1 MNSKQSR
8 MNDRE
13 IKLRWKTIA
22 AFAVPAVPISAL
34 GLPLVV
40 YLPPFYAEEMGL
52 GLAMVGTIFMITKFW
67 DVFTDPVLGIVSD
80 KIKTRLGRRRHWI
93 ILSVPILMLSVY
105 RVFLPQSSVTGTYL
119 LVWMVLLYVG
129 YTLLTISHMS
139 WGAEL
144 SPDYDDRSRV
154 QGWREFALLFGML
167 AVLALPA
174 AIEHLLGAKMQMKI
188 ASMGWFVII
197 LLPITVAIAVWMVPE
212 RPVPDPPKMS
222 WQQAIQILLN
232 NKPLQRLLLANL
244 LIGLAPGI
252 IGSLYIFFVSYVIE
266 LAEIA
271 SLMLLVYFVA
281 GFLSIPGWI
290 WISCRLEKHKTFT
303 LAMIYGATTLPI
315 LLLVQPGSI
324 RFSMLVLGL
333 YGLASGAGS
342 FLLRSMMADVTDLD
356 NLETGAQRTGL
367 YFSLLQL
374 TNKIGYAAAVGITY
388 PMLEWIGFVPNQ
400 TNTPEAIE
408 GLKYMFVF
416 LPIPLTLLAAL
427 LMWNFPLDSKRQQ
440 ELRRLIDERDSANA
454 AVK

>member
-1 MNSKQSR
+1 MNNQ
-8 MNDRE
+8 E
-13 IKLRWKTIA
+13 IKLKWQTIA

-67 DVFTDPVLGIVSD
+67 DVFTDPVLGILSD

-105 RVFLPQSSVTGTYL
+105 RVFMPQSSVTGTYL

-129 YTLLTISHMS
+129 FTLLSISHMS

-154 QGWREFALLFGML
+154 QGWREFAMLFGML

-174 AIEHLLGAKMQMKI
+174 VIEHLLGAKIQMKI

-212 RPVPDPPKMS
+212 RQVPDLPRIS
-222 WQQAIQILLN
+222 WQQATQILLK
-232 NKPLQRLLLANL
+232 NKPLQRLLLADL

-252 IGSLYIFFVSYVIE
+252 IGSLYIFFVSYVME
-266 LAEIA
+266 LPEVA

-290 WISCRLEKHKTFT
+290 WISCRLEKHHTFT
-303 LAMIYGATTLPI
+303 IAMIYGTITLPI
-315 LLLVQPGSI
+315 LLLIEPGSI
-324 RFSMLVLGL
+324 MFSMLVLGL

-342 FLLRSMMADVTDLD
+342 FLLRSMMADVTDID
-356 NLETGAQRTGL
+356 NLESGTQRTGL
-367 YFSLLQL
+367 YFSLLTL

-388 PMLEWIGFVPNQ
+388 PMLDWIGFVPNQ

-440 ELRRLIDERDSANA
+440 ELRRLIDERDSAKA

>member
-1 MNSKQSR
+1 MNKQ
-8 MNDRE
+8 E

-22 AFAVPAVPISAL
+22 AFAAPAVPTSAL

-52 GLAMVGTIFMITKFW
+52 GLAMVGTIFMITRFW
-67 DVFTDPVLGIVSD
+67 DVFTDPVLGILSD

-105 RVFLPQSSVTGTYL
+105 RVFMPQSSVMGTYL

-129 YTLLTISHMS
+129 FTLLSISHLS

-154 QGWREFALLFGML
+154 HGWREFALLFGML

-174 AIEHLLGAKMQMKI
+174 AIEHFLGAKVEIKI

-212 RPVPDPPKMS
+212 RPVPDPPGMP
-222 WQQAIQILLN
+222 WQQATQILLK
-232 NKPLQRLLLANL
+232 NKPLQRLLLADL
-244 LIGLAPGI
+244 LLGLVPGI
-252 IGSLYIFFVSYVIE
+252 IGSLYIFFVSYVMD
-266 LAEIA
+266 LAEVA
-271 SLMLLVYFVA
+271 SLMLLVYFIA
-281 GFLSIPGWI
+281 GLLSVPGWI
-290 WISCRLEKHKTFT
+290 WLSCRLEKHHTFVI
-303 LAMIYGATTLPI
+303 AMIYGSITQPM
-315 LLLVQPGSI
+315 LLLVEPGSI

-342 FLLRSMMADVTDLD
+342 FLLRSMMADVTDRD
-356 NLETGAQRTGL
+356 NLETGTQRTGL
-367 YFSLLQL
+367 YFSLLTL

-388 PMLEWIGFVPNQ
+388 SMLDWIGFIPSG
-400 TNTPEAIE
+400 TNTAQTIE
-408 GLKYMFVF
+408 GLKYMFIF

-427 LMWNFPLDSKRQQ
+427 LMWNFPLNSKRQQ
-440 ELRRLIDERDSANA
+440 ELRRLIDERDS
-454 AVK
+454 VKAPVK